1 MATSFNRKKTVGAFG
16 SNKIRPV
23 GHHYEV
29 LLNER
34 AEPAAPQPQDPNR
47 PNIANIL
54 IDFARPI
61 LGQAGG
67 NHTALKG
74 AMNVAVL
81 IWNALV
87 EGDAAVAAAR
97 EKLIALPDA
106 SPAQIDELL
115 AAMRERRQVVGPV
128 NLLVRKFDLNFTKH
142 GINFSVSTM
151 PSSHVE
157 GVEKS
162 PFLSAL
168 GAKPADDAQ

>member
-1 MATSFNRKKTVGAFG
+1 MATSLNRKKTLGAFG
-16 SNKIRPV
+16 STKIQPV

-29 LLNER
+29 LLNEQ
-34 AEPAAPQPQDPNR
+34 AEPKTQQVSDPNR
-47 PNIANIL
+47 PNIANII

-61 LGQAGG
+61 LSQAG
-67 NHTALKG
+67 NNRTALKG

-87 EGDAAVAAAR
+87 EGDAAVAVAR
-97 EKLIALPDA
+97 EKLLSLPDA
-106 SPAQIDELL
+106 APAQIDELL
-115 AAMRERRQVVGPV
+115 QNMRERRELVGAKI

-151 PSSHVE
+151 PGSRIE

-162 PFLSAL
+162 PLISAL
-168 GAKPADDAQ
+168 GSAPKSE